1 LNGRIDGGTQKGEQS
16 MIDLIK
22 KTIMAG
28 LGAVVLTTEKVH
40 EVTKRFVVEG
50 KLSTEEAEKLA
61 DELVQSGEERWE
73 EMSGKVS
80 EGIRKGME
88 TIDLV
93 RMKEFEELK
102 ARVEKLEAQMAGA
115 QPESKPEA
123 E

>member
-1 LNGRIDGGTQKGEQS
+1 

-61 DELVQSGEERWE
+61 DELVKSGEERWD

-80 EGIRKGME
+80 EGIRKGLD

-102 ARVEKLEAQMAGA
+102 ARVEKIEAKLAGSQA
-115 QPESKPEA
+115 EPKSESE
-123 E
+123 

>member
-1 LNGRIDGGTQKGEQS
+1 

-50 KLSTEEAEKLA
+50 KLSTDEAEKMA
-61 DELVQSGEERWE
+61 DELIKSGEEKWE
-73 EMSGKVS
+73 EASGKIS
-80 EGIRKGME
+80 DGIRKGDE

-102 ARVEKLEAQMAGA
+102 ARVEKIEAQLGISQPAPKND
-115 QPESKPEA
+115 PESE
-123 E
+123 